1 MAPTITISSGTF
13 RISGGAATI
22 AAAPP
27 PVLFLKTLSGG
38 SNDQGTGISEDSSGN
53 FLLAGT
59 TTSQG
64 EGSTD
69 LLAVKYDIAGDIVWQ
84 RAIGTASGDSGTA
97 IQGGP
102 SDDVYVAGTNFLAAP
117 NFNSGFV
124 CKFNSS
130 GTIQWQRTLA
140 NGVAAIMQFFGCD
153 VDSSGNLYAAG
164 RETNP
169 SPSAGMIIKYNSS
182 GTIQWQRQLQGSLG
196 AGQINDVAVD
206 STGSNI
212 YVVGYDIPSTQNAHV
227 AKYDSSGT
235 LIWQR
240 SLGGAGSDEFT
251 GCAVDSSDNVY
262 CVGETSSEGEGAD
275 DVLIAK
281 YDSSGTFQWQRIL
294 GGATNNFRS
303 SIAVDSSSNVYV
315 SFESVAPTVLSM
327 AKYNSSGTIQ
337 WQRTLAGATSDTPG
351 RRGAIVHDGDG
362 GFAVSATTSP
372 TEVLIFKAPDDGS
385 GTGTF
390 GSYTYAAGAFV
401 GATSTLTDAAGT
413 LVGGTPTLTDAAGS
427 AVVTNTTLTETSI
440 AP

>member
-1 MAPTITISSGTF
+1 MAQLEIVSGIM
-13 RISGGAATI
+13 RVGGILEVAGAF
-22 AAAPP
+22 APA
-27 PVLFLKTLSGG
+27 VFLKTLAGS
-38 SNDQGTGISEDSSGN
+38 SNDQGTGISKDSSGN

-69 LLAVKYDIAGDIVWQ
+69 LLAVKYDIAGAVVWQ

-97 IQGGP
+97 SQAGP
-102 SDDVYVAGTNFLAAP
+102 SDDAYFVGANFIGAP
-117 NFNSGFV
+117 SFTSAFA
-124 CKFNSS
+124 CKFDSS

-140 NGVAAIMQFFGCD
+140 NGVAALTQFFTCD
-153 VDSSGNLYAAG
+153 VDSSGNLYAVG
-164 RETNP
+164 RDINP
-169 SPSAGMIIKYNSS
+169 SPSVGIIVKYNSS
-182 GTIQWQRQLQGSLG
+182 GTIQWQRQLQGSFGGGL
-196 AGQINDVAVD
+196 INGVAVD

-235 LIWQR
+235 LAWQR

-251 GCAVDSSDNVY
+251 SCVVDSSDNVY

-281 YDSSGTFQWQRIL
+281 YDSTGTFQWQRIL
-294 GGATNNFRS
+294 GGTTNNFRS
-303 SIAVDSSSNVYV
+303 SITIDSSSNVYI
-315 SFESVAPTVLSM
+315 SFETTGAPILIGM

-337 WQRTLAGATSDTPG
+337 WQRTLSAAVSDNPG
-351 RRGAIVHDGDG
+351 RWGAIVHNDAG
-362 GFAVSATTSP
+362 GFAISATTSP

-385 GTGTF
+385 ETGSF

-401 GATSTLTDAAGT
+401 AATSTLTDAAGT

-427 AVVTNTTLTETSI
+427 AVVTNTTLIETSVE
-440 AP
+440 